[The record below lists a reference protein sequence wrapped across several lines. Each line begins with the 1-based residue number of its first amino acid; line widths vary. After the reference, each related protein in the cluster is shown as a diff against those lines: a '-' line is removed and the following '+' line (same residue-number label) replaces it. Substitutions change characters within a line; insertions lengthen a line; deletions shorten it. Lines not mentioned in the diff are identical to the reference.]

1 MGGGGFRHHGRAAP
15 GATARGAPHP
25 PKAPPTP
32 RLARNFF
39 SQARGV
45 DVRDAANTGA
55 IAFKRSGDLNVGTFD
70 DATILRTFG
79 EIPENLDEL

>member
-1 MGGGGFRHHGRAAP
+1 MWVRTWAQRRMRRLAERYQWVVADSIRHHGRAAP

-39 SQARGV
+39 IKAPSPY
-45 DVRDAANTGA
+45 AAY
-55 IAFKRSGDLNVGTFD
+55 FFV
-70 DATILRTFG
+70 FG
-79 EIPENLDEL
+79 P